1 MKNPSK
7 TIVIATSNENKLVEI
22 KQILKKLPVKILSL
36 KDFPEIPPIPETG
49 ETFQENAQ
57 IKAQTVF
64 NKTGLLSIADDS
76 GLEVNELNGKPGI
89 YSSRFAGKERDY
101 AANNQKLL
109 NTMKNIPPES
119 RGAQFRCVV
128 AIIGNNIER
137 ITDGIIRGKINEK
150 FQGTQGFGYDPLFIP
165 NGYKQTFAELGER
178 IKNQISHR
186 AIAFK
191 KVKELLRA
199 HIKCG

>member
-1 MKNPSK
+1 
-7 TIVIATSNENKLVEI
+7 
-22 KQILKKLPVKILSL
+22 
-36 KDFPEIPPIPETG
+36 
-49 ETFQENAQ
+49 
-57 IKAQTVF
+57 
-64 NKTGLLSIADDS
+64 
-76 GLEVNELNGKPGI
+76 
-89 YSSRFAGKERDY
+89 
-101 AANNQKLL
+101 
-109 NTMKNIPPES
+109 MKNIPPES

-137 ITDGIIRGKINEK
+137 ITEGIIRGKINEK